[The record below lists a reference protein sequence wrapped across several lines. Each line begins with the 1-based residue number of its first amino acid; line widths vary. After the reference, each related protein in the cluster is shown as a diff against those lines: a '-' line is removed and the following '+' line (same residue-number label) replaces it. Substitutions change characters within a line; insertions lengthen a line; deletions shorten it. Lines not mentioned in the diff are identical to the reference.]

1 MKIDD
6 LKKYGI
12 DGPTEGKLIVNLSSE
27 WCGPCKLLTPV
38 LEQFKEE
45 GLINLIHINIDNNR
59 EFGQAMNISA
69 VPSLLFFKDGILLE
83 KNIEIYGRVVV
94 NNGIMAGTAGELILK
109 EIISQM

>member
-12 DGPTEGKLIVNLSSE
+12 DGPTEGKLIIDLSSE
-27 WCGPCKLLTPV
+27 WCGPCKLLSPV

-45 GLINLIHINIDNNR
+45 GLINLIQIDIDHNR
-59 EFGQAMNISA
+59 ELSQAMNIHA
-69 VPSLLFFKDGILLE
+69 VPTLLFFKDGKLLE

-94 NNGIMAGTAGELILK
+94 NNGVMLGAAGELILK
-109 EIISQM
+109 EIINQM

>member
-12 DGPTEGKLIVNLSSE
+12 DGPTEGKLIINLSSE

-59 EFGQAMNISA
+59 EFGQAMNFSA
-69 VPSLLFFKDGILLE
+69 IPTLMFFKDGILLE

-94 NNGIMAGTAGELILK
+94 NNGFMAGTAGELILK